1 MSSLLRRAAGFRCAL
16 MSYAIADIEVTQPLP
31 TVALG
36 AGDTGVAVVVRRKGR
51 PVGFVLQSL
60 PAGSQLRPTD
70 LDHLVAR
77 SCATRLL
84 EEVVLEELG
93 GVSRQAE
100 LRLTVAICTRNRPE
114 SLQAC
119 LRSVLEIPGR
129 KGGERSSFE
138 ILVVDN
144 APSDERTAQLVDDF
158 SGVRYVREP
167 RPGLDFARNR
177 AIREATG
184 DVLAFIDD
192 DVVVDV
198 GWLVGLQEAWAE
210 HPDACAVTGLVL
222 PFELVTGTQVTFERR
237 GGFRRG
243 FDKRRYAGPTVIG
256 DRLYPY
262 GAGIFGAGCN
272 MAFRR
277 DVLLE
282 IGGFDEALDTGPPLP
297 GGGDLDIFHRVAR
310 AGYPLVYEP
319 RCLVFHKH
327 RREHEAL
334 RRQYWSWGT
343 GFMAYLVKC
352 YRSDASDHLAIS
364 QLMSWWFRTTTGELV
379 RSLRGRSELA
389 PDLVMAELTGGVVG
403 LAGTYSRSL
412 KRSER
417 IRREFQ

>member
-1 MSSLLRRAAGFRCAL
+1 
-16 MSYAIADIEVTQPLP
+16 MSYAIVNIEVTQPLP

-36 AGDTGVAVVVRRKGR
+36 RSDTGVAVVVRREGR

-60 PAGSQLRPTD
+60 PAGSELRPTD
-70 LDHLVAR
+70 LDDLVAR

-84 EEVVLEELG
+84 EEVVFEELG
-93 GVSRQAE
+93 GASTQAE

-114 SLQAC
+114 SLQEC
-119 LRSVLEIPGR
+119 LRSLFEVPDR
-129 KGGERSSFE
+129 NRSERSRFE

-177 AIREATG
+177 AIQEATG

-198 GWLVGLQEAWAE
+198 GWLTGLQEAWAE

-222 PFELVTGTQVTFERR
+222 PFELVTDTQVTFERR

-243 FDKRRYAGPTVIG
+243 FDKRRYAGPTLVD

-277 DVLLE
+277 KVLLE

-352 YRSDASDHLAIS
+352 HRSDGSDHVAIS
-364 QLMSWWFRTTTGELV
+364 RLVSWWFRTTTGELV
-379 RSLRGRSELA
+379 RSLRGRSELT

-403 LAGTYSRSL
+403 LAGTYSRSQE
-412 KRSER
+412 RSER